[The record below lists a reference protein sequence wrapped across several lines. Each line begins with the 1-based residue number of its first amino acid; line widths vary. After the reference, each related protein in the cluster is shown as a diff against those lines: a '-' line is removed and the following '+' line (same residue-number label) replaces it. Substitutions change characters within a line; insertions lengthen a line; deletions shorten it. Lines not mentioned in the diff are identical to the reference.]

1 MSSEARAKRAGLNRM
16 RIWAARATEAMESQL
31 WPLPVAAVMLAV
43 IVGIVVPSIDLISNA
58 HLPTGLDSLVF
69 GGGAE
74 AARALLS
81 TIAGSL
87 MTVTSLTFSL
97 TVVALQLASSQASP
111 RVLRLFARD
120 RYVHAT
126 LAVFLGTF
134 AYSITVLRSV
144 RTATNVTD
152 EFVPR
157 IAVTAGFVLTLVSV
171 VMLVLFLAHL
181 ATQLRVETILKDVH
195 AETDR
200 TIDLVSDTR
209 ADASAFTGEYS
220 RPALT
225 MTITSSSSGFITSRD
240 RESLI
245 ELAADHGVVIQER
258 KSVGDN
264 VVVNTPLVL
273 WWVRAGVSTT
283 PDAKAIAAGV
293 QRAHT
298 IGYERTAAQ
307 DFDYGV
313 QQIVEIGV
321 RALSPGVN
329 DPATAVHALGHLS
342 ALVAR
347 IVAMPPVPEAV
358 ADSNG
363 ELALIT
369 KTAKPAEIVDGAL
382 ALIRHYG
389 AGDPS
394 LVRRFLQLIDDLQ
407 YTSDDPAVRS
417 ALLHQLAAL
426 DEQLAQ
432 DGTDPAAVAAL
443 RVAVEETTLAVK
455 A

>member
-1 MSSEARAKRAGLNRM
+1 
-16 RIWAARATEAMESQL
+16 MESQL
-31 WPLPVAAVMLAV
+31 WPLPVFAVVLAV
-43 IVGIVVPSIDLISNA
+43 VVGVVVPSIDLVSNA
-58 HLPTGLDSLVF
+58 YLPSGLDSLVF

-134 AYSITVLRSV
+134 AYSVTVLRSV
-144 RTATNVTD
+144 RTATNTTD

-157 IAVTAGFVLTLVSV
+157 IAVTIGFVLTLVSV

-181 ATQLRVETILKDVH
+181 ATQLRVETILKDIH

-209 ADASAFTGEYS
+209 ADTTAFTGVFS
-220 RPALT
+220 QPALT
-225 MTITSSSSGFITSRD
+225 KTITSTSSGFITSRD
-240 RESLI
+240 REALK
-245 ELAADHGVVIQER
+245 ELAATHGVVIQECR
-258 KSVGDN
+258 SVGDN
-264 VVVNTPLVL
+264 VVVDTPLVL
-273 WWVRAGVSTT
+273 WWERAGASRA
-283 PDAKAIAAGV
+283 PDAEAIAAGV
-293 QRAHT
+293 RRAHA

-347 IVAMPPVPEAV
+347 IVAMPAVPEAL
-358 ADSNG
+358 ADADG
-363 ELALIT
+363 DLALIT
-369 KTAKPAEIVDGAL
+369 KTVKPADTVDGAL

-394 LVRRFLQLIDDLQ
+394 LVRRFLQLIEDLR
-407 YTSDDPAVRS
+407 YTCSDPAVRS
-417 ALLHQLAAL
+417 ALRHQLDAL
-426 DEQLAQ
+426 DQQLAH
-432 DGTDPAAVAAL
+432 DSADPAAVAAL
-443 RVAVEETTLAVK
+443 RIAVEKTARAIEA
-455 A
+455 